1 MEISQIVLPLH
12 ILALLFG
19 LWNIYHAD
27 HMGLAWVLGKK
38 EKLDASLVKK
48 YHTWTWASLIALIA
62 TGATLFY
69 PMREFL
75 LSRPQFFLKM
85 GFVGAL
91 LLNGIAITF
100 FQKRAIE
107 HSFRELSFSQKVP
120 LFISAGISS
129 VGWVGAIICAFF
141 LVPEY

>member
-1 MEISQIVLPLH
+1 MEISQIIFPLH

-38 EKLDASLVKK
+38 ERLDGELVKK
-48 YHTWTWASLIALIA
+48 YHTRTWTALIALMV
-62 TGATLFY
+62 TGFTLFY

-75 LSRPQFFLKM
+75 LTRPQFFLKM

-91 LLNGIAITF
+91 ALNGIAITL

-107 HSFRELSFSQKVP
+107 HSFKELSFSQKFP
-120 LFISAGISS
+120 LFISAGIS
-129 VGWVGAIICAFF
+129 VTGWVGAIICAFF
-141 LVPEY
+141 LIPEY

>member
-1 MEISQIVLPLH
+1 MEISQIIFPLH

-38 EKLDASLVKK
+38 ERLDASLVKK
-48 YHTWTWASLIALIA
+48 YHTRTWTALIALMA
-62 TGATLFY
+62 TGFMLFY

-75 LSRPQFFLKM
+75 LTRPQFFLKM

-91 LLNGIAITF
+91 ALNGICNNL
-100 FQKRAIE
+100 
-107 HSFRELSFSQKVP
+107 LSKTRNRTC
-120 LFISAGISS
+120 I
-129 VGWVGAIICAFF
+129 
-141 LVPEY
+141 